1 MSNCCTASRWLA
13 CPVGMGL
20 LMWFMARGQ
29 RKSPVDTGD
38 QQVGQ
43 LRAEVEQ
50 ARPVAVR
57 AGTRPELDRQIAEL
71 RTEVRGC
78 GPRRLRY
85 DRADAG
91 IRRRSRAI
99 SWRRCATR
107 SAPGG

>member
-1 MSNCCTASRWLA
+1 MEQLLYGVAVLA

-50 ARPVAVR
+50 LKAER
-57 AGTRPELDRQIAEL
+57 AHGQ
-71 RTEVRGC
+71 
-78 GPRRLRY
+78 
-85 DRADAG
+85 
-91 IRRRSRAI
+91 S
-99 SWRRCATR
+99 
-107 SAPGG
+107 